1 MKMREARLDSGLS
14 QEELHQATGVSRD
27 TISRI
32 EGGTRN
38 PHPRTLRKIAQALGV
53 TVADLRKREN

>member
-1 MKMREARLDSGLS
+1 MKLREARLDKGLS
-14 QEELHQATGVSRD
+14 QDELYQATGVSRD

-38 PHPRTLRKIAQALGV
+38 PHPRTLRKLASALGV
-53 TVADLRKREN
+53 SVADLRKRE